1 MIAAK
6 DRVRTVPH
14 PSRRVT
20 LFNLL
25 DHAINRVL
33 TLISLLALPVIA
45 LLFLQWPLRDLVQA
59 GSREAND
66 IGQWLFALYVASS
79 ITLASRK
86 NTHLKS
92 DLVSRRFTPAFQHR
106 LHQLGLILS
115 VIPWACFVL
124 WAAWP
129 LVTQSV
135 SHWERFADT
144 GTPGYF
150 IIKLALAVMALMMVV
165 QGLLDF
171 FKTPD
176 KTQGPQ

>member
-1 MIAAK
+1 M
-6 DRVRTVPH
+6 
-14 PSRRVT
+14 T
-20 LFNLL
+20 LFKVL

-33 TLISLLALPVIA
+33 SLFGLLALPVMA
-45 LLFLQWPLRDLVQA
+45 LLFLQWPLRDLVHA

-86 NTHLKS
+86 KTHLKS
-92 DLVSRRFTPAFQHR
+92 DLLSRRFTPAVQHR

-129 LVTQSV
+129 LVTQSI

-150 IIKLALAVMALMMVV
+150 IIKGALVIMALLMMV
-165 QGLLDF
+165 QGLLDL

-176 KTQGPQ
+176 KTQGPE

>member
-1 MIAAK
+1 MIATLY
-6 DRVRTVPH
+6 RVRRAPPLKESALIKV
-14 PSRRVT
+14 
-20 LFNLL
+20 L
-25 DHAINRVL
+25 DHAINRVV
-33 TLISLLALPVIA
+33 TLFGLLALPVTA

-66 IGQWLFALYVASS
+66 IGQWVFALYVASS

-92 DLVSRRFTPAFQHR
+92 DLVARHFAPAFQHR
-106 LHQLGLILS
+106 LHRLGVIVS

-150 IIKLALAVMALMMVV
+150 IIKGALVIMALLMLV
-165 QGLLDF
+165 QGLLDL

-176 KTQGPQ
+176 TTQGPE